1 MRENK
6 TKEWE
11 PTDSPCGENFAKA
24 AVFTGVG
31 RPFEIKEFPLKE
43 ADEMMLVKISR
54 STVCGSDIHT
64 WTGKRSAPLPVILGH
79 EITGKLVAMGEGEHT
94 DISGKPL
101 KEGDRI
107 TWTIM
112 SSCGQ
117 CYYCLL
123 GLRQK
128 CLHLFKYGHAS
139 CDEFPHLNGGF
150 AEYIYLRKG
159 TGIVKLPD
167 ALTDEE
173 AVPINCALATVVN
186 GLETISFHQGETVL
200 IQGAG
205 MLGLYAVS
213 LLRERGAGK
222 IIIVD
227 ACENRL
233 ALAEEFGADVCLNI
247 GSLEPHSIIKQVT
260 DMTKGFGVDLAIE
273 VCGVPRA
280 ILQGLEMLRIG
291 GRYLIVGM
299 VFPNADI
306 TLDTSIFVKKI
317 LTVKGIHN
325 YAPRHLVEAVGFVHN
340 TKDKYSFKKLVSHTF
355 SLPELDKAFKVSY
368 ERQVIRASVI
378 P

>member
-1 MRENK
+1 MRESE
-6 TKEWE
+6 TKE
-11 PTDSPCGENFAKA
+11 CENLIFARA

-31 RPFEIKEFPLKE
+31 RPFEIKEFPLKQV
-43 ADEMMLVKISR
+43 DEMMLVKITR

-64 WTGKRSAPLPVILGH
+64 WTGRRSAPLPVILGH
-79 EITGKLVAMGEGEHT
+79 EIAGKIIALGDGEHT

-101 KEGDRI
+101 KERDRI

-112 SSCGQ
+112 SSCGR

-128 CLHLFKYGHAS
+128 CLHLFKYGHAR
-139 CDEFPHLNGGF
+139 CDVSPHLNGGF
-150 AEYIYLRKG
+150 AEYIYLKKG

-167 ALTDEE
+167 SITDEE

-186 GLETISFHQGETVL
+186 GIETIGFEQGETVL

-205 MLGLYAVS
+205 VLGLYAIS
-213 LLRERGAGK
+213 LLREKGAGK

-227 ACENRL
+227 ASENRL

-247 GSLEPHSIIKQVT
+247 GSLSPDSIIKQVK
-260 DMTKGFGVDLAIE
+260 DMTKGVGVDLAIE
-273 VCGVPRA
+273 VCGVPDA

-299 VFPNADI
+299 VFPNANI
-306 TLDTSIFVKKI
+306 TFDTSVFVKKI

-325 YAPRHLVEAVGFVHN
+325 YAPRHLADAVGFVNN
-340 TKDKYSFKKLVSHTF
+340 TKDKYPFKKLVSHTF
-355 SLPELDKAFKVSY
+355 GLDELDEAFKVSH
-368 ERQVIRASVI
+368 ERKAIRASII

>member
-1 MRENK
+1 MNK
-6 TKEWE
+6 I
-11 PTDSPCGENFAKA
+11 NVAKA

-31 RPFEIKEFPLKE
+31 RPFEIREFPLKKS
-43 ADEMMLVKISR
+43 DELMLVKISR

-64 WTGKRSAPLPVILGH
+64 WTGRRSAPLPVILGH
-79 EITGKLVAMGEGEHT
+79 EITGKIISMGDGEHT

-101 KEGDRI
+101 KEGDRV

-123 GLRQK
+123 GFPQK

-139 CDEFPHLNGGF
+139 CDISPHLNGGF
-150 AEYIYLRKG
+150 AEYIYLKKG

-167 ALTDEE
+167 AITDEE
-173 AVPINCALATVVN
+173 AVPINCALSTVVN
-186 GLETISFHQGETVL
+186 GLETIGFHQGERVL

-205 MLGLYAVS
+205 VLGLYAVS

-222 IIIVD
+222 IIVID

-233 ALAEEFGADVCLNI
+233 NLAAEFGADVCLNI
-247 GSLEPHSIIKQVT
+247 GNLSPDSIIKQVA
-260 DMTKGFGVDLAIE
+260 DMTEGIGVDLAVE
-273 VCGVPRA
+273 VCGVPGA
-280 ILQGLEMLRIG
+280 ILQGLDMLRIG
-291 GRYLIVGM
+291 ARYLVVGM

-306 TLDTSIFVKKI
+306 TLDTSILVKKI
-317 LTVKGIHN
+317 LTLKGIHN
-325 YAPRHLVEAVGFVHN
+325 YAPRHLAEAVDFVHR
-340 TKDKYSFKKLVSHTF
+340 TKDKYPFKKLVSHTF
-355 SLPELDKAFKVSY
+355 SLRDLDEAFKVSH
-368 ERQVIRASVI
+368 ERKAIRVSVI

>member
-1 MRENK
+1 MNGMN
-6 TKEWE
+6 T
-11 PTDSPCGENFAKA
+11 AKA
-24 AVFTGVG
+24 SVFTGVG

-43 ADEMMLVKISR
+43 SDEMMLVKINR

-64 WTGKRSAPLPVILGH
+64 WMGKRSAPLPVILGH
-79 EITGKLVAMGEGEHT
+79 EITGKIVAMSDGEQT

-112 SSCGQ
+112 SSCGR
-117 CYYCLL
+117 CHYCRL

-128 CLHLFKYGHAS
+128 CLHLFKYGHES
-139 CDEFPHLNGGF
+139 CGVVPHLNGGV

-159 TGIVKLPD
+159 TGIVKLPN
-167 ALTDEE
+167 AITDEE

-186 GLETISFHQGETVL
+186 GIETIGLHQGETVL

-205 MLGLYAVS
+205 VLGLYAVS

-222 IIIVD
+222 IIIID
-227 ACENRL
+227 AFENRL

-247 GSLEPHSIIKQVT
+247 GTLDPDSIIKQVA

-273 VCGVPRA
+273 VCGVSKA

-306 TLDTSIFVKKI
+306 TLDASVFVKKI

-325 YAPRHLVEAVGFVHN
+325 YAPRHLIEAVDFVHN
-340 TKDKYSFKKLVSHTF
+340 AKDKYPFKKLVSHAF
-355 SLPELDKAFKVSY
+355 SLYELDEAFKVSH
-368 ERQVIRASVI
+368 ERKAIRASVI

>member
-1 MRENK
+1 MGIGQDRINV
-6 TKEWE
+6 
-11 PTDSPCGENFAKA
+11 AKA

-31 RPFEIKEFPLKE
+31 RPFEIREFPLKE
-43 ADEMMLVKISR
+43 TDETILVKISQ

-64 WTGKRSAPLPVILGH
+64 WTGRRSAPLPVILGH
-79 EITGKLVAMGEGEHT
+79 EITGKIVAMGDEEHA

-107 TWTIM
+107 TWTVM
-112 SSCGQ
+112 SSCGR

-150 AEYIYLRKG
+150 AEYIHLKRG
-159 TGIVKLPD
+159 TGVVKLPD

-186 GLETISFHQGETVL
+186 GIETITLHQSETVL

-205 MLGLYAVS
+205 VLGLYAVS

-222 IIIVD
+222 IIVID
-227 ACENRL
+227 AYENRL
-233 ALAEEFGADVCLNI
+233 ALAKEFGADVCLNV
-247 GSLEPHSIIKQVT
+247 GSLEPSSIIKKVN

-273 VCGVPRA
+273 VCGVPGA
-280 ILQGLEMLRIG
+280 LLQGLEMLRIG
-291 GRYLIVGM
+291 GRYLVVGM
-299 VFPNADI
+299 VFPNANI
-306 TLDTSIFVKKI
+306 TLDTSILVKKI

-325 YAPRHLVEAVGFVHN
+325 YAPRHLVEAVDFVHSA
-340 TKDKYSFKKLVSHTF
+340 KDKYPFKKLVSHTF
-355 SLPELDKAFKVSY
+355 SLDELDEAFKVSY
-368 ERQVIRASVI
+368 ERKAIRAGVI
-378 P
+378 PFVST